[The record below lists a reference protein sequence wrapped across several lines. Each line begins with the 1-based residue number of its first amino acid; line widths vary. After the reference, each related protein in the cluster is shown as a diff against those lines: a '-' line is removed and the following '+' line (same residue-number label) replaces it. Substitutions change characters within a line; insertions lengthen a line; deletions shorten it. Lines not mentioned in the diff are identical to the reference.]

1 MAINKNSDNSLS
13 INDILRQVGITP
25 GTTIDFASLGT
36 LLGAGNS
43 NHVLPDSFVGKTLT
57 LSANSISVSPSG
69 TLAFAIAGETKT
81 ITVTTN
87 GVFLI
92 TDIPSWLSVSPI
104 AATGTT
110 AVRLY
115 ASPNSDLGTNSRTAT
130 LNFLGSAN
138 TSITTKGLSQNGNP
152 VTAQISGDTTISGAT
167 TTRNIVLTLSNQLS
181 VTSVSL
187 TNTTGFSINTTP
199 TTSVG
204 ATTTTYTYTLTI
216 TAATTGN
223 SKESTAEFFVGGA
236 GYSTT
241 LRSKTTQ
248 SGLSNFTTS
257 DITLTGFAVSSGGVI
272 TAPTVTTTGTNI
284 SITYTTA
291 ENSGTSYTLAAGF
304 PLVSSVATRWAN
316 VTVTVPAG
324 YGNTGSPITKS
335 ISAEQAALSNFTE
348 ANISLSG
355 FSVSADGVI
364 TGPTTATPAGT
375 THYSTDSANLAAN
388 RVTKAA
394 GFQLEP
400 VNTTRY
406 CTHTVVVP
414 SGYFNVG
421 QSVSKQIEAI
431 QPEKFYGSDEI
442 SIGFWSVDEFGTISE
457 PLSVSATGLTSA
469 DISVTY
475 DGGATVAR
483 GYQESLT
490 QVTRTA
496 YATVTVPSGWYNSG
510 ESQST
515 TRTAIQPAT
524 ELTGWLYMPH
534 NTTTE
539 REGWNP
545 GGINGSYSNYAF
557 WSATDSTDKYLSFSL
572 RTNVQVEYQ
581 VVKYTGVNYTI
592 VQPTNDFALLDNR
605 FITYPTI
612 SSDTTVIPTSATSF
626 RLKITA
632 PGQNQSTTTTL
643 YFTTVDTSIFNK
655 NFEVTIT
662 LGRAADTGGGVEPL
676 VTPTVKGLPPPVQA

>member
-1 MAINKNSDNSLS
+1 MAISKNSDNSLS

-304 PLVSSVATRWAN
+304 PISDTLVTRWAN

-335 ISAEQAALSNFTE
+335 ISANQAALSNFTE

-400 VNTTRY
+400 VDTTRY

-414 SGYFNVG
+414 SGYFNAG

-442 SIGFWSVDEFGTISE
+442 SIGFWSVDEFGVVSA
-457 PLSVSATGLTSA
+457 PLSVSATGVSSG
-469 DISVTY
+469 DITLTY
-475 DGGATVAR
+475 DGGPTVLTK
-483 GYQESLT
+483 GYPQSLT
-490 QVTRTA
+490 NVTRTVT
-496 YATVTVPSGWYNSG
+496 ATVTVPSGWYNSG
-510 ESQST
+510 EPQSA
-515 TRTAIQPAT
+515 TRNAIQPAT
-524 ELTGWLYMPH
+524 ELTGWLFFPYQS
-534 NTTTE
+534 TAE
-539 REGWNP
+539 LYEI
-545 GGINGSYSNYAF
+545 GGINATYSNYSF
-557 WSATDSTDKYLSFSL
+557 WGSAESDTRDVYFSL
-572 RTNVQVEYQ
+572 RTNVVVEYEVLEYSAYYSILQ
-581 VVKYTGVNYTI
+581 PIDAVPLVDNKFLTYLEVEPGTTI
-592 VQPTNDFALLDNR
+592 PLAAR
-605 FITYPTI
+605 
-612 SSDTTVIPTSATSF
+612 SF
-626 RLKITA
+626 RLRVTA
-632 PGQNQSTTTTL
+632 PPQNQSYTTTL
-643 YFTTVDTSIFNK
+643 YFTTTDAPNK
-655 NFEVTIT
+655 NFEFVIT

-676 VTPTVKGLPPPVQA
+676 VTPTVRLRPIE